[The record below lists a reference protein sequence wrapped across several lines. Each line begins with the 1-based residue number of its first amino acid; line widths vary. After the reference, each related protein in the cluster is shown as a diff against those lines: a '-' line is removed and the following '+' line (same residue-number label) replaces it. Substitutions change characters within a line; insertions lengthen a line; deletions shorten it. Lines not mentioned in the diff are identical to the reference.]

1 MPDVELSSLGSV
13 IKTAYETQADT
24 NAFTDAEQTKL
35 AGITAGAEANVDT
48 NLGVTADGV
57 QLLVTSSTGTSTSLP
72 AATGTT
78 WGVMSD
84 EIFDAVVLNTAKVT
98 NVTTNLAYTTAA
110 SDGTVTSSDGTD
122 ATIPAA
128 TISLAGLLTGTD
140 KTKLDGIATGA
151 QVNVATNL
159 AYTTAASEGTVT
171 SSDGTDATI
180 PAATISL
187 AGLLTGADKTKL
199 DGIAPGAGAPVNT
212 NLGYT
217 TAASEGTVTSSDGTD
232 ATIPAATQALA
243 GLLTSTDKT
252 KLDIAVI
259 LTGTPADNQ
268 IGVWTNANTQEG
280 DANLT
285 WDGTTLTVTGDVTS
299 TGRVIGTNS
308 RTTDLVFLTVNGGTG
323 VANPVDPEGS
333 NDPFDTVANAFKYAE
348 ETYSGINALE
358 LNILAGTYNTGAT
371 LVIPSNVSQLN
382 LYGAGIGTTILNFT
396 QLSGSNVQFVY
407 FFQMT
412 INTTTTFVSFIGN
425 LQLETVTWNT
435 AGPIIF
441 GGITDTF
448 WDFPGSA
455 ITNSTIVATSA
466 SASAFDLITCTGHL
480 TLTGTVAISL
490 TNSNTSNGTNGGS
503 VLVVDTGSLELAA
516 SATINIQDEAANVA
530 TEGDITIAN
539 GAKYIEGTSVTI
551 TNGNFITNDTTG
563 VIVGQLRPAITSL
576 ATSRALAITDA
587 TDIIEVDASAGA
599 VEVTI
604 PLNATVPFPIG
615 TAIVFT
621 LVDVTN
627 PTTIVGDTGVTVN
640 GVVTGSG
647 DFTGAQWDVIE
658 IYKRGTDEW
667 VVTPISNQTAT
678 EIKTAYESNAD
689 TNAFT
694 DAEQTK
700 LGSAVILT
708 GTPVNNQLGVWT
720 NANTQEGDANLT
732 WDGTTLTATGNVS
745 STGTTTITTN
755 QVASGATPAPVFKIE
770 TTADGALY
778 GQGNVFEA
786 SREMSGGATES
797 YLMGWGMTSPASGLQ
812 GGLELREYYTA
823 DLTGV
828 YDVCVFDPLGNWIRE
843 FNGVVQSRV
852 AMSASGFVINV
863 DPTNAF
869 GNSDFTFMADGVV
882 QFEISPVGNVTLAGT
897 VDGRDIATDGA
908 KLDTAV
914 IITGTPVNNQLGVWT
929 NANTQEGDANLTW
942 DASTLAV
949 TGAITAT
956 GRVIGSN
963 TASTDYVYIFV
974 NSATGVANP
983 VDPEGA
989 SDPFDTIANALTY
1002 AQTTYSAINRLELE
1016 VAAGTYTHVGDLE
1029 PPSTT
1034 TNFTVYGAGIG
1045 TTILNFDRCNSS
1057 NNQFI
1062 QFYNMTVNTGT
1073 TGLAALGNTNA
1084 GTFYLDTVT
1093 WNTTGRF
1100 FFGGSPDV
1108 NWGVQGSV
1116 IQNSTI
1122 TATWDIALSRPLI
1135 ACTGNLQFIGTNAI
1149 SVTNSVSTNGTGGNN
1164 IIYMDSG
1171 ILSTAN
1177 NATINIQDETAGS
1190 PVAGTMNLAYGA
1202 LYSEGTGVTI
1212 TNGTFV
1218 KTDASG
1224 VVQGDIKTVYEANAD
1239 TNAFTDAEQTKL
1251 GSAVILTGTPVN
1263 NQLGVW
1269 TNANTQEG
1277 DANLTW
1283 DGSLLTVTGA
1293 VTATS
1298 TLTTTVQ
1305 TVMGNGGNNNTQ
1317 GRADNAAIKIAN
1329 LDPSINFTDTAASA
1343 DNFQISVA
1351 DSVMKIWQISDG
1363 QADTI
1368 PGTEIARF
1376 ANGTASATAQTVIT
1390 REKGDIRYGLT
1401 SIFRQVGDET
1411 TALTTG
1417 VAKLTFRMPYAMT
1430 VTEVRASVTTAPTDA
1445 TISIGI
1451 NEGGVSILSTD
1462 LTIDSTEL
1470 TSTTAATA
1478 AVISDA
1484 DLADDAEITIDID
1497 QVGSTVAGAGLK
1509 ITLIGTQVY

>member
-128 TISLAGLLTGTD
+128 TVSLAGLLTGAD
-140 KTKLDGIATGA
+140 KTKLDSIATGA

-159 AYTTAASEGTVT
+159 GYVTAASEGTVT
-171 SSDGTDATI
+171 SSDGTSATL
-180 PAATISL
+180 PAATVSL

-199 DGIAPGAGAPVNT
+199 DGISPGAGAPVNT

-243 GLLTSTDKT
+243 GLLTATDKT

-259 LTGTPADNQ
+259 LTGTPVNNQ

-285 WDGTTLTVTGDVTS
+285 WDGTTLTVTGDITS
-299 TGRVIGTNS
+299 TGRVIGTNA
-308 RTTDLVFLTVNGGTG
+308 RTKDLVFLTVNGGTG
-323 VANPVDPEGS
+323 VANPADPEGS

-348 ETYSGINALE
+348 ETYSGINHLE

-371 LVIPSNVSQLN
+371 LVIPSNVGQIAF
-382 LYGAGIGTTILNFT
+382 YGAGIGTTILNFT
-396 QLSGSNVQFVY
+396 QLSGSNVHFVY
-407 FFQMT
+407 FFNMT
-412 INTTTTFVSFIGN
+412 VNTTTTFVSFIGN
-425 LQLETVTWNT
+425 LQLKTVTWNT

-441 GGITDTF
+441 GGITDNF
-448 WDFPGSA
+448 WELPGSA
-455 ITNSTIVATSA
+455 IENSTIVATSA
-466 SASAFDLITCTGHL
+466 SATAFDLISCIGHL
-480 TLTGTVAISL
+480 KLTGTVAISL
-490 TNSNTSNGTNGGS
+490 TNSNTTNGTNGGS
-503 VLVVDTGSLELAA
+503 ILTVDTGSLEIAA

-539 GAKYIEGTSVTI
+539 GAKYIAGTGLTI
-551 TNGNFITNDTTG
+551 TNGNFITDDTTG

-627 PTTIVGDTGVTVN
+627 ATTIVGDTGVTVN

-700 LGSAVILT
+700 LGTAVILT
-708 GTPVNNQLGVWT
+708 GTPVDNQIGVWT

-732 WDGTTLTATGNVS
+732 WDGTTL
-745 STGTTTITTN
+745 
-755 QVASGATPAPVFKIE
+755 
-770 TTADGALY
+770 
-778 GQGNVFEA
+778 
-786 SREMSGGATES
+786 
-797 YLMGWGMTSPASGLQ
+797 
-812 GGLELREYYTA
+812 
-823 DLTGV
+823 
-828 YDVCVFDPLGNWIRE
+828 
-843 FNGVVQSRV
+843 
-852 AMSASGFVINV
+852 
-863 DPTNAF
+863 
-869 GNSDFTFMADGVV
+869 
-882 QFEISPVGNVTLAGT
+882 
-897 VDGRDIATDGA
+897 
-908 KLDTAV
+908 
-914 IITGTPVNNQLGVWT
+914 
-929 NANTQEGDANLTW
+929 
-942 DASTLAV
+942 AV
-949 TGAITAT
+949 TGAITST

-963 TASTDYVYIFV
+963 TLSKDYVYIFV
-974 NSATGVANP
+974 NGATGVANP
-983 VDPEGA
+983 VDPEGTSA
-989 SDPFDTIANALTY
+989 PFDTIANALTY
-1002 AQTTYSAINRLELE
+1002 AETTYSGINRLELE
-1016 VAAGTYTHVGDLE
+1016 IEAGTYAVGAELR
-1029 PPSTT
+1029 PPTNT
-1034 TNFTVYGAGIG
+1034 TNFVLYGAGIG
-1045 TTILNFDRCNSS
+1045 TTILNFDGCRTSDT
-1057 NNQFI
+1057 QFLL
-1062 QFYNMTVNTGT
+1062 FYNMTVNTGLT
-1073 TGLAALGNTNA
+1073 DLALAGNTIA
-1084 GTFYLDTVT
+1084 GTLYLLDVA
-1093 WNTTGRF
+1093 WNTSGRF
-1100 FFGGSPDV
+1100 FFGGSPWI

-1122 TATWDIALSRPLI
+1122 TATWDTALSRPLI
-1135 ACTGNLQFIGTNAI
+1135 SCTGNLQFIGTVTINI
-1149 SVTNSVSTNGTGGNN
+1149 TNSTTNNGTNSNDIIN
-1164 IIYMDSG
+1164 IGSG
-1171 ILSTAN
+1171 ILAAIDS
-1177 NATINIQDETAGS
+1177 ATLNIQDELAST
-1190 PVAGTMNLAYGA
+1190 PVAGTIDLEYGSS
-1202 LYSEGTGVTI
+1202 YTEGTGVTI

-1218 KTDASG
+1218 RTDASG

-1251 GSAVILTGTPVN
+1251 GSAVILTGTPVD

-1283 DGSLLTVTGA
+1283 DATTLSVTGEVDITGNA
-1293 VTATS
+1293 VYSTELIAVATS
-1298 TLTTTVQ
+1298 RTLALTDRSCILEVNTS
-1305 TVMGNGGNNNTQ
+1305 GG
-1317 GRADNAAIKIAN
+1317 AVDLLIPANAA
-1329 LDPSINFTDTAASA
+1329 
-1343 DNFQISVA
+1343 VA
-1351 DSVMKIWQISDG
+1351 FPIG
-1363 QADTI
+1363 
-1368 PGTEIARF
+1368 
-1376 ANGTASATAQTVIT
+1376 TVI
-1390 REKGDIRYGLT
+1390 D
-1401 SIFRQVGDET
+1401 
-1411 TALTTG
+1411 
-1417 VAKLTFRMPYAMT
+1417 
-1430 VTEVRASVTTAPTDA
+1430 
-1445 TISIGI
+1445 
-1451 NEGGVSILSTD
+1451 VSL
-1462 LTIDSTEL
+1462 IDSTSAATITGNTGVTL
-1470 TSTTAATA
+1470 NGVSTGAGTITAANYSGCTLYKRA
-1478 AVISDA
+1478 TDEWVVQGQI
-1484 DLADDAEITIDID
+1484 
-1497 QVGSTVAGAGLK
+1497 GA
-1509 ITLIGTQVY
+1509 IA